1 MQESVWMKRATV
13 VAAVLF
19 TLAEVPAFA
28 GFDEG
33 RAAYEH
39 EDWST
44 ALLEMRPLAVRG
56 EARAQHVL
64 GLMYQFG
71 RGVPPDDVQA
81 FDWYMLA
88 AMQGYSASQKKV
100 GVMYHEGRGVPQ
112 DYKQAIV
119 WLRKSAEQNDVQAM
133 AALGGCYFLGQGVA
147 QDYVLAYAIVN
158 LAASEDQGA
167 REWRTALAKE
177 LSNAQVEQGQAISRQ
192 LARPGEFLKA
202 LDAAAAR

>member
-1 MQESVWMKRATV
+1 
-13 VAAVLF
+13 
-19 TLAEVPAFA
+19 
-28 GFDEG
+28 
-33 RAAYEH
+33 
-39 EDWST
+39 
-44 ALLEMRPLAVRG
+44 
-56 EARAQHVL
+56 
-64 GLMYQFG
+64 
-71 RGVPPDDVQA
+71 
-81 FDWYMLA
+81 
-88 AMQGYSASQKKV
+88 
-100 GVMYHEGRGVPQ
+100 VPQ